1 MNKIFDIFLRYIIL
15 IIVAFPNFY
24 LLYLIFTPLT
34 LYPVYFLLNLFY
46 DVSLRGDFIMIGY
59 RSIELIGACIAGSAY
74 YLLLIFNLSVPDVKL
89 KKRFKMLAFAFLAF
103 LVINIIR
110 IFLLSIL
117 FLSNSQWFDITH
129 KLFWYVG
136 SIVFVVGIWFFEVKY
151 FKIKKIPIYSDLRF
165 LFKKLK

>member
-1 MNKIFDIFLRYIIL
+1 
-15 IIVAFPNFY
+15 
-24 LLYLIFTPLT
+24 
-34 LYPVYFLLNLFY
+34 
-46 DVSLRGDFIMIGY
+46 MIGY